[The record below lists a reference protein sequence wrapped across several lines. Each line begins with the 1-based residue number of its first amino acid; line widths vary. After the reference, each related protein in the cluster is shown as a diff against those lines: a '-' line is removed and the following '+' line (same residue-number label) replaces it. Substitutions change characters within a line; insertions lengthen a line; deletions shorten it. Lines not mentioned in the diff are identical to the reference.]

1 MRVRRRACAESTGTK
16 IGEQAAALAC
26 TFEEAARRA
35 AFRITNHS
43 VLPMQDLS
51 TELAPE
57 LKLDD
62 PFVDAVH
69 TEFVQLL
76 DAAAR
81 ADDAHFLQAYD
92 VWMDHCRQH
101 FEREERWMASTKFG
115 PQYCHA
121 ADHNEVLKVAA
132 DVREKLARDAQ
143 FELGRRLLVEVAEWF
158 DQHVRTMDSMM
169 VSHLKMLNFAM
180 VDVPTEA

>member
-1 MRVRRRACAESTGTK
+1 
-16 IGEQAAALAC
+16 
-26 TFEEAARRA
+26 
-35 AFRITNHS
+35 
-43 VLPMQDLS
+43 MQDLS
-51 TELAPE
+51 TELKPE

-69 TEFVQLL
+69 AEFVQLL

-92 VWMDHCRQH
+92 AWIDHCRQH

-121 ADHNEVLKVAA
+121 ADHDEVLKVASA
-132 DVREKLARDAQ
+132 VRDKVARDAQ
-143 FELGRRLLVEVAEWF
+143 FELGRRLLTEVSEWF
-158 DQHVRTMDSMM
+158 DHHVRTMDSMM
-169 VSHLKMLNFAM
+169 VSHLKMLNFVM
-180 VDVPTEA
+180 VDAPTEV

>member
-1 MRVRRRACAESTGTK
+1 
-16 IGEQAAALAC
+16 
-26 TFEEAARRA
+26 
-35 AFRITNHS
+35 
-43 VLPMQDLS
+43 MQDIS
-51 TELAPE
+51 NELKPE

-92 VWMDHCRQH
+92 AWIDHCRQH

-132 DVREKLARDAQ
+132 AVREKVAGDAQ
-143 FELGRRLLVEVAEWF
+143 FELGRRLLAEASEWF
-158 DQHVRTMDSMM
+158 DHHVRTMDSMM
-169 VSHLKMLNFAM
+169 VSHLKMLNFAIA
-180 VDVPTEA
+180 DVQAEV

>member
-1 MRVRRRACAESTGTK
+1 
-16 IGEQAAALAC
+16 
-26 TFEEAARRA
+26 
-35 AFRITNHS
+35 
-43 VLPMQDLS
+43 MQDLS
-51 TELAPE
+51 TELAPELKPE

-81 ADDAHFLQAYD
+81 AGDAHFLQAYD

>member
-1 MRVRRRACAESTGTK
+1 MK
-16 IGEQAAALAC
+16 IGERTAAAAC
-26 TFEEAARRA
+26 TFEEATRQA
-35 AFRITNHS
+35 ASRITNHS

-51 TELAPE
+51 TELKPE

-92 VWMDHCRQH
+92 AWIDHCRQH

-121 ADHNEVLKVAA
+121 ADHDEVLKVAA
-132 DVREKLARDAQ
+132 AVRDKVARDAQ
-143 FELGRRLLVEVAEWF
+143 FELGRRLLAEVSEWF
-158 DQHVRTMDSMM
+158 DHHVRTMDSMM
-169 VSHLKMLNFAM
+169 VSHLKMLNFVM
-180 VDVPTEA
+180 VDAPTEV

>member
-1 MRVRRRACAESTGTK
+1 MGA
-16 IGEQAAALAC
+16 AC
-26 TFEEAARRA
+26 TFEKAARQA
-35 AFRITNHS
+35 ASRITNHFA
-43 VLPMQDLS
+43 LQMQDIS
-51 TELAPE
+51 NELKPE

-92 VWMDHCRQH
+92 AWIDHCRQH

-132 DVREKLARDAQ
+132 AVREKVAGDAQ
-143 FELGRRLLVEVAEWF
+143 FELGRRLLAEASEWF
-158 DQHVRTMDSMM
+158 DHHVRTMDSMM
-169 VSHLKMLNFAM
+169 VSHLKMLNFAIA
-180 VDVPTEA
+180 DVQAEV

>member
-1 MRVRRRACAESTGTK
+1 
-16 IGEQAAALAC
+16 
-26 TFEEAARRA
+26 
-35 AFRITNHS
+35 
-43 VLPMQDLS
+43 MQDLS
-51 TELAPE
+51 NELKPE
-57 LKLDD
+57 LRLDD

-92 VWMDHCRQH
+92 AWIDHCRQH

-132 DVREKLARDAQ
+132 AVREKVAGDAQ
-143 FELGRRLLVEVAEWF
+143 FELGRRLLAEASEWF
-158 DQHVRTMDSMM
+158 DHHVRTMDSMM
-169 VSHLKMLNFAM
+169 VSHLKMLNFAIA
-180 VDVPTEA
+180 DVQAEV